1 MLERQTTAQ
10 ETKLREYDQA
20 ERPPKRKPLKRRSG
34 PDEWQLKGAARP
46 WTMLKQIED
55 GILYADGTPVHK
67 PDYVDMFEPNR
78 GEFWTAHEETKKYVE
93 MLFQLGQACMGAGK
107 SVRAIQCFL
116 QCLELDAPDH
126 QNVRQHLVSAF
137 LDEGRTG
144 EARALMDKYN
154 TESNT
159 VFAFSRLM
167 TEYVAW
173 HVLQETDASEVR

>member
-1 MLERQTTAQ
+1 MLM
-10 ETKLREYDQA
+10 
-20 ERPPKRKPLKRRSG
+20 ERPCINPTTSICLNRIVDSFGLLMMKRENIWSL
-34 PDEWQLKGAARP
+34 
-46 WTMLKQIED
+46 
-55 GILYADGTPVHK
+55 
-67 PDYVDMFEPNR
+67 
-78 GEFWTAHEETKKYVE
+78 
-93 MLFQLGQACMGAGK
+93 LFQLGQACMAAGK

-116 QCLELDAPDH
+116 QCLELDRTDH

-173 HVLQETDASEVR
+173 HVLQEPDASEVCCMQGFSNA